1 VGIFI
6 QRKMTFVKVQKGKA
20 YFKRF
25 QTKLRRRQE
34 GKTDYYARTRMIRQT
49 KDKYNTPKYRLVVR
63 FTNTRVIC
71 QVIYATLAG
80 DKVLA
85 AADSRELSK
94 YGLTVGLKNYP
105 AAYCTGL
112 LVGRRVLQK
121 LGLGDTYTGVGNE
134 EGDEVTGE
142 IVKVEMGKRTY
153 FVDELD
159 EKRPFRCFLDIG
171 LKRTSIG
178 AKVFGALK
186 GAVDAGLDIPHN
198 EKKLIG
204 YDKDEKKYD
213 ADAHR
218 DAIYGANIQ
227 QWMEQLIEDD
237 QESGTNRFKKLFG
250 EYEKAGVGPDDL
262 EELYKKVHA
271 AIRKDPTPKYKE
283 TAKERASK
291 RKHTK
296 KFAHPTRK
304 TKEQRDKDIAVKLAA
319 FRAKEG
325 DAEEVNEDEE

>member
-1 VGIFI
+1 
-6 QRKMTFVKVQKGKA
+6 MTFVKVQQGKA

-25 QTKLRRRQE
+25 QTKPRRRQE
-34 GKTDYYARTRMIRQT
+34 GKTDYYARSRMIRQA

-71 QVIYATLAG
+71 QIIFATVKG

-85 AADSRELSK
+85 AADSRELAK

-112 LVGRRVLQK
+112 LVGRRVLAK
-121 LGLGDTYTGVGNE
+121 LGLDEIYTGVGNE
-134 EGDEVTGE
+134 EEDEVTGE
-142 IVKVEMGKRTY
+142 IMKVEMGKRTY

-159 EKRPFRCFLDIG
+159 EKRPFRCYLDIG

-198 EKKLIG
+198 AKKFVG

-218 DAIYGANIQ
+218 AAIFGENIKA
-227 QWMEQLIEDD
+227 WMEQLIEDD
-237 QESGTNRFKKLFG
+237 QESGTFRFKKLFG
-250 EYEKAGVGPDDL
+250 EYEKSGVGPDDL

-271 AIRKDPTPKYKE
+271 GIRKDPSSKHKVTS
-283 TAKERASK
+283 KERASK
-291 RKHTK
+291 RKHNNA
-296 KFAHPTRK
+296 KFAKKVVPRK
-304 TKEQRDKDIAVKLAA
+304 TKEQRNKDIQAKLAA
-319 FRAKEG
+319 YRATQ
-325 DAEEVNEDEE
+325 DADEEIDQDNEE

>member
-1 VGIFI
+1 
-6 QRKMTFVKVQKGKA
+6 MTFVKVQKGKA

-25 QTKLRRRQE
+25 QTKPRRRQE
-34 GKTDYYARTRMIRQT
+34 GKTDYYSRVRMIRQA

-63 FTNTRVIC
+63 FTNTRVTC
-71 QVIYATLAG
+71 QVIYATLKG

-85 AADSRELSK
+85 TADSRELAR
-94 YGLTVGLKNYP
+94 YGLSVGLKNYP

-121 LGLGDTYTGVGNE
+121 LGLADDYTGVGNE
-134 EGDEVTGE
+134 EEDEVTGE
-142 IVKVEMGKRTY
+142 IVKVEVDKRTY
-153 FVDELD
+153 FVDELS
-159 EKRPFRCFLDIG
+159 EKRPFRCYLDIG

-198 EKKLIG
+198 EKKFIG
-204 YDKDEKKYD
+204 YDKDDKKYD

-218 DAIYGANIQ
+218 DAIFGENIKA
-227 QWMEQLIEDD
+227 WMEQLIEDD
-237 QESGTNRFKKLFG
+237 QESGTKRFSKLFG

-271 AIRKDPTPKYKE
+271 AIRKDPSSKHKE

-291 RKHTK
+291 KKHSK
-296 KFAHPTRK
+296 KYANPARK
-304 TKEQRDKDIAVKLAA
+304 TKAQRDADIAKKLAA
-319 FRAKEG
+319 LGAKR
-325 DAEEVNEDEE
+325 AEEGVDEDEEIDEE

>member
-1 VGIFI
+1 
-6 QRKMTFVKVQKGKA
+6 
-20 YFKRF
+20 
-25 QTKLRRRQE
+25 
-34 GKTDYYARTRMIRQT
+34 MIRQA

-63 FTNTRVIC
+63 FTNTRVIA
-71 QVIYATLAG
+71 QVIYATLSG

-112 LVGRRVLQK
+112 LVGRRALTK
-121 LGLGDTYTGVGNE
+121 LGLADVYTGVGNE
-134 EGDEVTGE
+134 EEDEVDGE
-142 IVKVEMGKRTY
+142 IMKVEMGKRTY

-186 GAVDAGLDIPHN
+186 GAVDSGLDIPHN
-198 EKKLIG
+198 SKKFMG

-218 DAIYGANIQ
+218 AAIFGENIKA
-227 QWMEQLIEDD
+227 WMEQLIEDD
-237 QESGTNRFKKLFG
+237 QESGTTRFKKLFG

-262 EELYKKVHA
+262 EDLYKKVHA
-271 AIRKDPTPKYKE
+271 AIRADPSSKHKE
-283 TAKERASK
+283 SAKERASK

-296 KFAHPTRK
+296 KFAHPARK
-304 TKEQRDKDIAVKLAA
+304 TKEQRDKDIQVKLAA
-319 FRAKEG
+319 RREAEG
-325 DAEEVNEDEE
+325 DDEDEEVDEE

>member
-1 VGIFI
+1 MAFL
-6 QRKMTFVKVQKGKA
+6 KVQKGKA

-25 QTKLRRRQE
+25 QTKLRRRRQ
-34 GKTDYYARTRMIRQT
+34 GKTDYYCRTRMIRQA

-71 QVIYATLAG
+71 QIIYATLSG

-85 AADSRELSK
+85 AADSRELGK

-112 LVGRRVLQK
+112 LVGRRVLTK
-121 LGLGDTYTGVGNE
+121 LGLADTYTGVGNE
-134 EGDEVTGE
+134 EDDEVTGAT
-142 IVKVEMGKRTY
+142 VKVEMGKRTY

-171 LKRTSIG
+171 LKRTSVG

-186 GAVDAGLDIPHN
+186 GAVDSGLDIPHN
-198 EKKLIG
+198 EKKFVG

-218 DAIYGANIQ
+218 AAIFGDNIKE
-227 QWMEQLIEDD
+227 WMEQLIEDD
-237 QESGTNRFKKLFG
+237 QESGTTRFKKLFG

-262 EELYKKVHA
+262 EELYKSVHA
-271 AIRKDPTPKYKE
+271 AIRKDPSMKHKE
-283 TAKERASK
+283 TSKERGSK
-291 RKHTK
+291 RKHST

-304 TKEQRDKDIAVKLAA
+304 TKEQRDKDIQVKLAA

-325 DAEEVNEDEE
+325 EQEEIDEDDKE

>member
-1 VGIFI
+1 
-6 QRKMTFVKVQKGKA
+6 
-20 YFKRF
+20 
-25 QTKLRRRQE
+25 
-34 GKTDYYARTRMIRQT
+34 MIRQA

-63 FTNTRVIC
+63 FTNTRVLC
-71 QVIYATLAG
+71 QIVYATLSG

-85 AADSRELSK
+85 AADSRELSR
-94 YGLTVGLKNYP
+94 YGLSVGLKNYP

-112 LVGRRVLQK
+112 LVGRRVLK
-121 LGLGDTYTGVGNE
+121 SLGLDETYTGVGNE
-134 EGDEVTGE
+134 EDDDVTGE
-142 IVKVEMGKRTY
+142 IVKVEMGKREY

-159 EKRPFRCFLDIG
+159 DDKKPFRCFLDIG

-198 EKKLIG
+198 SKKFMG
-204 YDKDEKKYD
+204 YDKDDKKYD

-218 DAIYGANIQ
+218 AAIFGDNVK

-271 AIRKDPTPKYKE
+271 AIRKDPSPKYTE
-283 TAKERASK
+283 SAKERASK

-304 TKEQRDKDIAVKLAA
+304 TKEQRDKDVQVKLAA
-319 FRAKEG
+319 YRSKEG
-325 DAEEVNEDEE
+325 DDDEMEPEED

>member
-1 VGIFI
+1 
-6 QRKMTFVKVQKGKA
+6 
-20 YFKRF
+20 
-25 QTKLRRRQE
+25 
-34 GKTDYYARTRMIRQT
+34 MIRQA

-71 QVIYATLAG
+71 QIIYATLAG

-85 AADSRELSK
+85 AADSRELAR
-94 YGLTVGLKNYP
+94 YGLPCGHKNYP

-112 LVGRRVLQK
+112 LVGRRCLQK
-121 LGLGDTYTGVGNE
+121 LGLADTYTGVGNE
-134 EGDEVTGE
+134 EEDEVTGE

-171 LKRTSIG
+171 LKRTSVG
-178 AKVFGALK
+178 AKIFGALK

-198 EKKLIG
+198 EKKFYG

-218 DAIYGANIQ
+218 DAIFGNNIKE
-227 QWMEQLIEDD
+227 WMEQLIEDD
-237 QESGTNRFKKLFG
+237 QESGTNRFQKLFG
-250 EYEKAGVGPDDL
+250 EYDKAGIGPDDL

-271 AIRKDPTPKYKE
+271 AIRADPSNKHKE
-283 TAKERASK
+283 SAKERASK
-291 RKHTK
+291 RKHSK
-296 KFAHPTRK
+296 KYAHPARK
-304 TKEQRDKDIAVKLAA
+304 TKEQRDKDVEAKLAA
-319 FRAKEG
+319 LRG
-325 DAEEVNEDEE
+325 QEDEEDDE

>member
-1 VGIFI
+1 
-6 QRKMTFVKVQKGKA
+6 
-20 YFKRF
+20 
-25 QTKLRRRQE
+25 
-34 GKTDYYARTRMIRQT
+34 MIRQS

-63 FTNTRVIC
+63 FTNTRVLC
-71 QVIYATLAG
+71 QIMYATIDG

-85 AADSRELSK
+85 AADSCELGR

-112 LVGRRVLQK
+112 LVGRRALQK
-121 LGLGDTYTGVGNE
+121 LGLDDTYTGVGNE
-134 EGDEVTGE
+134 AEDEVDGE
-142 IVKVEMGKRTY
+142 IQKVEMGKRTY

-198 EKKLIG
+198 PKKFMG

-218 DAIYGANIQ
+218 AAIFGEHVKA
-227 QWMEQLIEDD
+227 WMEQLIEDD
-237 QESGTNRFKKLFG
+237 QESGTTRFKKLFG

-262 EELYKKVHA
+262 EDLYKSVHA
-271 AIRKDPTPKYKE
+271 AIRKDPSKKHKE
-283 TAKERASK
+283 SAKVRASK
-291 RKHTK
+291 RKHTT
-296 KFAHPTRK
+296 KFAHPARK
-304 TKEQRDKDIAVKLAA
+304 TKEQRDKDIQVKLAA
-319 FRAKEG
+319 FREKEG
-325 DAEEVNEDEE
+325 DIEDVKEDEDVE